1 MPLIKDEIR
10 TARKSY
16 PCGAYHWINW
26 SCYGEPDFEPEDW
39 ATIKAAEADGFKIKS
54 GMQYLYQASVD
65 GDGWAEFRAR
75 LDMHEICRKYDL
87 YPED

>member
-1 MPLIKDEIR
+1 MPLMKDEIR
-10 TARKSY
+10 TARKYY

-26 SCYGEPDFEPEDW
+26 SCYGESDFEPEDW
-39 ATIKAAEADGFKIKS
+39 AIIKAAEADGFKIKP

>member
-1 MPLIKDEIR
+1 MPLMKDEIR

-16 PCGAYHWINW
+16 PCDAYHWINK
-26 SCYGEPDFEPEDW
+26 SCYGESDFDPEDW
-39 ATIKAAEADGFKIKS
+39 ATIKAADVDGFKIKP
-54 GMQYLYQASVD
+54 GMQYLYQTSVD
-65 GDGWAEFRAR
+65 GDGWGQFRAR